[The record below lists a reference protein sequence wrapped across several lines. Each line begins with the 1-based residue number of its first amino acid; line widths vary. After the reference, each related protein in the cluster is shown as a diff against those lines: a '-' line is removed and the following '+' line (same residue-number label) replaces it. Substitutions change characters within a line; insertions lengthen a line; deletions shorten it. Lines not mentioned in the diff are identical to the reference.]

1 MRTILTSKKIPIGT
15 IALFGL
21 FLLVMAVTYMLTKPP
36 ERPAELEGVLRPD
49 FKLLQPF
56 KLTDH
61 NNTIF
66 DEKRLQG
73 KWSFVFFGY
82 TSCPDVCP
90 ATLYALSSVHGLL
103 VDEASG
109 SMNNK
114 QPDDMQVVFISVD
127 PARDTT
133 EKLADYVT
141 YFNKNFIGSTADKTE
156 IDKLARQFGA
166 GYILEEETS
175 AGAYNVSHTS
185 AIFLVDP
192 YGRLVASFSQPHQP
206 STIVSLYKKIRTY
219 FSWD

>member
-1 MRTILTSKKIPIGT
+1 MTSKKIPIGT
-15 IALFGL
+15 IVIFSF

-49 FKLLQPF
+49 FKLLYPF

-61 NNTIF
+61 NKTVF

-90 ATLYALSSVHGLL
+90 TTLYVLSSVHGLL
-103 VDEASG
+103 VDETG
-109 SMNNK
+109 K
-114 QPDDMQVVFISVD
+114 IPDDMQVVFISVD
-127 PARDTT
+127 PTRDTT
-133 EKLADYVT
+133 EKLADYIT
-141 YFNKNFIGSTADKTE
+141 YFNKNFIGTTADKTE
-156 IDKLARQFGA
+156 IEKLARQFGA

-175 AGAYNVSHTS
+175 AGVYNVSHTS
-185 AIFLVDP
+185 AIFLIDP
-192 YGRLVASFSQPHQP
+192 YGRLVATFSQPHQP
-206 STIVSLYKKIRTY
+206 SNITSQYKKIRTY

>member
-1 MRTILTSKKIPIGT
+1 MTNKKIPIGT
-15 IALFGL
+15 IVLFGF

-36 ERPAELEGVLRPD
+36 ERPAELAGVFRPD
-49 FKLLQPF
+49 FRLLQPF

-61 NNTIF
+61 NNTVF

-90 ATLYALSSVHGLL
+90 ATLYVLSSVHGLL
-103 VDEASG
+103 VDEAG
-109 SMNNK
+109 TA
-114 QPDDMQVVFISVD
+114 PDDMQVIFISVD
-127 PARDTT
+127 PARDTP
-133 EKLADYVT
+133 EKLANYIT
-141 YFNKNFIGSTADKTE
+141 YFNKDFIGATANKAE
-156 IDKLARQFGA
+156 VDKLTRQFGA
-166 GYILEEETS
+166 GYMFEEETS
-175 AGAYNVSHTS
+175 AGEYNVAHTS

-206 STIVSLYKKIRTY
+206 ATIVSQYKKIRTY

>member
-1 MRTILTSKKIPIGT
+1 MTSKKIPIGT
-15 IALFGL
+15 IVIFGV
-21 FLLVMAVTYMLTKPP
+21 FLLVMAVTYILTKPA

-56 KLTDH
+56 KLTGH
-61 NNTIF
+61 NNTVF

-90 ATLYALSSVHGLL
+90 ATLYVLNSVHGLL
-103 VDEASG
+103 VDETGTA
-109 SMNNK
+109 
-114 QPDDMQVVFISVD
+114 PDDMQVIFISVD

-141 YFNKNFIGSTADKTE
+141 YFNKNFIGTTADKTE
-156 IDKLARQFGA
+156 IDKLAQQFGA
-166 GYILEEETS
+166 GYIFEEETS
-175 AGAYNVSHTS
+175 AGVYNVAHTS

-206 STIVSLYKKIRTY
+206 ATIVSLYKKIRTY

>member
-1 MRTILTSKKIPIGT
+1 MKPLVTSKKLPIGT
-15 IALFGL
+15 IVIFGF

-49 FKLLQPF
+49 FRLLQPF

-61 NNTIF
+61 NNTVF

-90 ATLYALSSVHGLL
+90 ATLYVLSSVHGLL
-103 VDEASG
+103 VDETS
-109 SMNNK
+109 NI
-114 QPDDMQVVFISVD
+114 PDDMQVVFISVD

-133 EKLADYVT
+133 KKLADYVT
-141 YFNKNFIGSTADKTE
+141 YFNKNFIGTTADKTE
-156 IDKLARQFGA
+156 IEKLARQFGA
-166 GYILEEETS
+166 GYIFEEETS
-175 AGAYNVSHTS
+175 AGVYNVSHTS
-185 AIFLVDP
+185 AIFLIDP
-192 YGRLVASFSQPHQP
+192 TGRLVASFSQPHQP
-206 STIVSLYKKIRTY
+206 ATITSQYKKIQTY

>member
-1 MRTILTSKKIPIGT
+1 M
-15 IALFGL
+15 
-21 FLLVMAVTYMLTKPP
+21 VMAVTYMLVKPP

-49 FKLLQPF
+49 FRQLLPF

-61 NNTIF
+61 NNKVF

-90 ATLYALSSVHGLL
+90 ATLYVLSSVHGLL
-103 VDEASG
+103 DDEKNTTS
-109 SMNNK
+109 NNIW
-114 QPDDMQVVFISVD
+114 PDDMQVVFISVD

-133 EKLADYVT
+133 EILADYVT
-141 YFNKNFIGSTADKTE
+141 YFNKSFIGTTADKTE

-166 GYILEEETS
+166 GYVFEEETS
-175 AGAYNVSHTS
+175 AGVYNVSHTS
-185 AIFLVDP
+185 AIFLIDP

-206 STIVSLYKKIRTY
+206 TTITSQYKKIRAY

>member
-1 MRTILTSKKIPIGT
+1 MKTLMTSKKLPIGT
-15 IALFGL
+15 IVIFGF

-49 FKLLQPF
+49 FRLLQPF

-61 NNTIF
+61 SNTVF

-82 TSCPDVCP
+82 TSCPDICP
-90 ATLYALSSVHGLL
+90 ATLYVLSSVHGLL
-103 VDEASG
+103 VDETG
-109 SMNNK
+109 K
-114 QPDDMQVVFISVD
+114 IPDDMQVVFISVD

-133 EKLADYVT
+133 EKLAKYVT
-141 YFNKNFIGSTADKTE
+141 YFNKDFIGTTADKTE

-166 GYILEEETS
+166 GYIIEEETS
-175 AGAYNVSHTS
+175 AGEYNVSHTS
-185 AIFLVDP
+185 AIFLIDP

-206 STIVSLYKKIRTY
+206 STITSLYKKIRTY